1 MRIIIT
7 GCYGFIGFNFLNYLI
22 ENFPKD
28 FYIVGIDSLENKCS
42 NENAKKF
49 IDHDNFNFIESNIC
63 NINDL
68 DFDFKGFDTVV
79 NFAAESH
86 VDNSI
91 RNPEKFIN
99 SNILGTS
106 KVFQNSLENNIENNL
121 HISTDE
127 IYGSTQ
133 DKYFVESDKMN
144 PSSPYSHQKL
154 LLK

>member
-7 GCYGFIGFNFLNYLI
+7 GCFGFIGFNFLNYIL
-22 ENFPKD
+22 ENYPKD

-42 NENAKKF
+42 TENAKKLTEQN
-49 IDHDNFNFIESNIC
+49 NFKFIESNIC
-63 NINDL
+63 DINNL
-68 DFDFKGFDTVV
+68 DFDFKEFDTLV

-106 KVFQNSLENNIENNL
+106 KVLQNSLENNIENNL
-121 HISTDE
+121 HISTD
-127 IYGSTQ
+127 
-133 DKYFVESDKMN
+133 
-144 PSSPYSHQKL
+144 
-154 LLK
+154 